1 MEADDNPHAA
11 DGSDVA
17 GASGAG
23 VIPVK
28 KREIFGWAMYD
39 FANSSYTTVVISL
52 LYSSFFVAHIVPAD
66 STSRDTYWSIAIIA
80 STVLA
85 IILSPLVGAIC
96 DYGGYKKRWLGATTV
111 VCGLSTA
118 MLWFVQPGQIW
129 LAIALITVSN
139 CAFMI
144 GEAFCGSFLT
154 DLATK
159 KNMAVISG
167 LGWGLG
173 YFGGLASLILVQQ
186 TITATPE
193 EDLAAFVAQNQMAM
207 IYIGIFFAVA
217 ALPTFILVRERA
229 KPREGF
235 DGAPIGKLFSAG
247 VRELLESSKL
257 VRNYPVLFKFF
268 LAFTV
273 YMAGLEVVIKFIG
286 IYATGEL
293 ELATADLIKM
303 FVIIQLSAAAGALS
317 FGFLETKLGAKKTV
331 LLTIAWWIGGI
342 LAIYWLQSLAD
353 LFATDPK
360 YVFFVISVVAGSGIG
375 SIQSSS
381 RAVVG
386 MLAPPERSAQMF
398 GFWGMFMRIAIIL
411 GMLFGPVSDMVGRR
425 TALLLVVAYFV
436 IGGLMLM
443 RVPIDEIAED
453 APA

>member
-1 MEADDNPHAA
+1 
-11 DGSDVA
+11 
-17 GASGAG
+17 
-23 VIPVK
+23 
-28 KREIFGWAMYD
+28 MYD

-66 STSRDTYWSIAIIA
+66 SPSRDSYWSIAMVA
-80 STVLA
+80 STILA
-85 IILSPLVGAIC
+85 IVLSPLVGAIC
-96 DYGGYKKRWLGATTV
+96 DYGGGKKRWLGLSTA

-129 LAIALITVSN
+129 FAIGLITISN

-144 GEAFCGSFLT
+144 GEAFCGSFLP

-173 YFGGLASLILVQQ
+173 YFGGLTSLVIVKS

-193 EDLAAFVAQNQMAM
+193 ADLAAFVAQNQLSM
-207 IYIGIFFAVA
+207 ILIGVFFALA
-217 ALPTFILVRERA
+217 AMPTFLLVKERS
-229 KPREGF
+229 KPRPGF
-235 DGAPIGKLFSAG
+235 ENANLGALFVAG
-247 VRELLESSKL
+247 VKELSQSAKL
-257 VRNYPVLFKFF
+257 IKQYPVLFRFF

-293 ELATADLIKM
+293 QLSTEDLIKM
-303 FVIIQLSAAAGALS
+303 FLILQLSAAAGAMG

-331 LLTIAWWIGGI
+331 LLTILWWIGGI
-342 LAIYWLQSLAD
+342 LAIYWLQPLAD
-353 LFATDPK
+353 LFASDPK
-360 YVFFVISVVAGSGIG
+360 NVFFGIAIVAGSGIG

-386 MLAPPERSAQMF
+386 MLSPPERSAQMF

-411 GMLFGPVSDMVGRR
+411 GMLFGPVSDMLGRR
-425 TALLLVVAYFV
+425 TALLLVVGYFV
-436 IGGLMLM
+436 VGGLMLLT
-443 RVPIDEIAED
+443 VPIDRVIEAD
-453 APA
+453 A